1 MNHTDKK
8 LHQLVFPL
16 FLEILFTMLAGIV
29 DTLMLSTVGDQAVG
43 AVGTATTYIN
53 VFIIMFTIIS
63 SGMMAVMTQYIG
75 ANRPGVAKITLKIGL
90 IFNLILGLL
99 FSLIMFFRGEW
110 LLLTIGIAP
119 NLLAPATTYLQV
131 VGGFCFFSALIPI
144 FSSYLRSFGHP
155 GPTMVGTI
163 VGNAVNLLLNT
174 LFLFVFHW
182 GVFGVALA
190 TSISRAV
197 NLLWVFIASTR
208 RIHVEADPNPPPTKA
223 LFSSIIRIGL
233 PAALESAMY
242 NLAMTLVIRYLNQMD
257 ADGTQATA
265 RSYAAQISH
274 FSYSISFALGQAN
287 AIMCGWRIGHGD
299 LVTCNRETHRATI
312 YGIVSN
318 FTVSVLLAVF
328 AAPIL
333 RLFTDDPM
341 IIRLVQTLLIVDI
354 VLEIGRAA
362 SLVYGM
368 ALKTSGDAVYPMII
382 AVLFGFLFAAG
393 GTWFFGLRLGWLAV
407 GAYVGMTLDE
417 CTRAVLMFRRWCR
430 GNWKKHMLVD

>member
-1 MNHTDKK
+1 MNNIDKK
-8 LHQLVFPL
+8 LHQLFFPI

-29 DTLMLSTVGDQAVG
+29 DTLMLSTVGDHAVG

-53 VFIIMFTIIS
+53 IFIIMFTIIS

-99 FSLIMFFRGEW
+99 FSLLMFFRSKW

-119 NLLAPATTYLQV
+119 NLLESATIYLQV
-131 VGGFCFFSALIPI
+131 VGGFCFFNALIPI

-163 VGNAVNLLLNT
+163 VGNVINLMLNS
-174 LFLFVFHW
+174 LFLFAFHW

-190 TSISRAV
+190 TTISRAV
-197 NLLWVFIASTR
+197 NLLWVIIASVR

-223 LFSSIIRIGL
+223 LFSSILRIGL

-257 ADGTQATA
+257 ANGTQATA
-265 RSYAAQISH
+265 RSYATQISH

-287 AIMCGWRIGHGD
+287 AIMVGWRIGYGD
-299 LVTCNRETHRATI
+299 LVTCNRETHRAAI

-318 FTVSVLLAVF
+318 LTVSVLLAVF
-328 AAPIL
+328 ATPIL
-333 RLFTDDPM
+333 SMFTDDPV
-341 IIRLVQTLLIVDI
+341 IIRVVQSLLIVDI
-354 VLEIGRAA
+354 VLEVGRAG